1 MARSL
6 FPELSLAAAAVL
18 ALFAAAGA
26 RAVEPAPL
34 LALSSKSPAPPWPA
48 GDERGM
54 ANTLGEA
61 TTLRCG

>member
-6 FPELSLAAAAVL
+6 FPDLTLAAAAVV
-18 ALFAAAGA
+18 A
-26 RAVEPAPL
+26 L